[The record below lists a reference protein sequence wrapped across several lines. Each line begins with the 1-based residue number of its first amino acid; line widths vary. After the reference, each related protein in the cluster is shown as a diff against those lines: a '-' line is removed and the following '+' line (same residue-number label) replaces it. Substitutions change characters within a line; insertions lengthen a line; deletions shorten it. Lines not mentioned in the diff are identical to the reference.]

1 MMIDMSIEIM
11 GFIVGAAVIS
21 GLLGFFIQRSISSRY
36 FSELEAGFKQHIA
49 ELQKELAVDQHTIN
63 TLETT
68 NERIHDELENQKS
81 LSSQQQTQLS
91 ERSAS
96 ISSLRSSLEGLSKQG
111 DDYKIRLIQLEE
123 LLEEQRI
130 KTETVTQEK
139 SALVADMAELQSSL
153 KERDE
158 SHQRELAR
166 FQEQK
171 DELKKD
177 FENLANQ
184 ILDVKGKSFAEESQK
199 SLTSLLTPFRE
210 QVKSFQ
216 DKVENIHHQET
227 QQQAAMK
234 NELLQ
239 LQKMQV
245 QMSEE
250 ASRLSTAL
258 QGQKKIQG
266 NWGELVLENVLD
278 NSGLRAGKDYRREVT
293 FKTEDGRK
301 RPDVIVY
308 LPDNKHLIVDSKV
321 SLNAYTQYVNAEE
334 EVERANA
341 LQQHATNVM
350 DRINDL
356 SDKNYFNIPDLKSP
370 EMVIMFIPIESAF
383 VEALKADESLFQ
395 KAIEKRVLV
404 ATPTTLLTSLNIVR
418 QLWRFEDQNRHT
430 AELADKAAK
439 VYEKLNAFLGSMEG
453 IGKSLD
459 KAKDTYDTAFKQ
471 LYSGRGNLIKQA
483 NEFKALGVSVK
494 TELSAKLS
502 EKAEL
507 ELQSQSEQI
516 PVLDSA

>member
-1 MMIDMSIEIM
+1 MSIEIIS
-11 GFIVGAAVIS
+11 FIVGSAIVS
-21 GLLGFFIQRSISSRY
+21 GLLGFFIQRSICSSY
-36 FSELEAGFKQHIA
+36 FAEIETGFKQQIA
-49 ELQKELAVDQHTIN
+49 ELQKELAIDKHTIN

-68 NERIHDELENQKS
+68 SKRIQDELEYQKS
-81 LSSQQQTQLS
+81 LSHQQQTQLS

-96 ISSLRSSLEGLSKQG
+96 ISSLQSSLEGSRKQE
-111 DDYKIRLIQLEE
+111 DDCKKRIIQLEIS
-123 LLEEQRI
+123 LDEQRV
-130 KTETVTQEK
+130 KTETVVQEK
-139 SALVADMAELQSSL
+139 SVLAADIAELQSSL

-158 SHQRELAR
+158 SHHRELSR

-184 ILDVKGKSFAEESQK
+184 ILDIKGKSFAEQSQK
-199 SLTSLLTPFRE
+199 SLTDLLTPFRE

-234 NELLQ
+234 NELMQ

-250 ASRLSTAL
+250 ANRLSTAL

-321 SLNAYTQYVNAEE
+321 SLSAYTQYVNAED
-334 EVERANA
+334 EVERASA
-341 LQQHATNVM
+341 LQQHAANVM
-350 DRINDL
+350 DRINEL
-356 SDKNYFNIPDLKSP
+356 SDKSYFNIPDLKSP

-383 VEALKADESLFQ
+383 VEALKSDESLFQ

-418 QLWRFEDQNRHT
+418 QLWRFEDQNKHT
-430 AELADKAAK
+430 AELAEKAAK

-453 IGKSLD
+453 IGKALD
-459 KAKDTYDTAFKQ
+459 RAKDTYDTAFKQ

-483 NEFKALGVSVK
+483 NEFKVLGVSVK
-494 TELSAKLS
+494 TELSTKLS

-507 ELQSQSEQI
+507 ELHSQSEQAI
-516 PVLDSA
+516 A